1 MLVEKHVCIHACIS
15 IGSDNTFAHAADYTQ
30 HDGIHAYVAENEAT
44 VHYVHACKNTYILY
58 LLATIPFLLSLKKVQ
73 KNAVYSS

>member
-1 MLVEKHVCIHACIS
+1 MLVQKHVCIHACIC

-44 VHYVHACKNTYILY
+44 VHYVHACKNMHLIPVSHNP
-58 LLATIPFLLSLKKVQ
+58 LLFEPI
-73 KNAVYSS
+73 KNCSISS